1 MTRKPTRGGRGKVR
15 RPASRAR
22 KRPASA
28 SRAPAPVA
36 RKRARPAKT
45 SPARPDPLNAFID
58 AAARTLDLPIEDAW
72 RPAIA
77 ANLRVTL
84 QHAAS
89 VEAFGL
95 EDDAEPAPVFR
106 A

>member
-1 MTRKPTRGGRGKVR
+1 MTRKPTRGRRGGSR
-15 RPASRAR
+15 RPASRSR

-36 RKRARPAKT
+36 RKRAKPAKT
-45 SPARPDPLNAFID
+45 TPARPNPLDNLID
-58 AAARTLDLPIEDAW
+58 AAVRALDLPIEASW
-72 RPAIA
+72 RPAVA
-77 ANLRVTL
+77 TNLRVTL
-84 QHAAS
+84 EHAAS
-89 VEAFGL
+89 VEAFAL